1 MRQET
6 RRGRQEPTF
15 ETPVKYTYTDGPECA
30 AMFKEY
36 GYSLIPA
43 QERELDVMLAR
54 DAEGKPAAIT
64 IGISRPRQNGKSY
77 GGKLYSAWMA
87 AVEGK
92 NVLYSAH
99 NGRTVR
105 KFFKDLLVLFDSP
118 DLYPDWAA
126 LVASVV
132 KQKGEEG
139 IYLHNGAYIEF
150 STRTNG
156 GARGG
161 SYSVVVI
168 DEAQELTDAQLD
180 ALLPTVSAT
189 NDIPQTIYI
198 GTPPNETCP
207 GTVFR
212 RIHDVAHSSAVTDT
226 WWLEWSVDE
235 FPPTSA
241 TRAQLLDL
249 AYETNPMLGYRIKER
264 VVLNEIEHMAHDGF
278 ARERLNWWS
287 PEMDGYEHVVK
298 KSSWAKCRTD
308 HPLTVGKSA
317 FGVKFSP
324 DGKHFALAA
333 ARMDREDPDA
343 PIHVELVMYESTASG
358 TRALDEFL
366 AQRHETASCFWAD
379 GKGRADN
386 LVSRVLAMG
395 APRLYCHQCNLK
407 DMVSAVS
414 AFQDAVN
421 AGSITHFDQEQ
432 LTESVTLS
440 AKRRIG
446 DKYSGGFGF
455 GSVADVADSTAA
467 EAAALAYQAVR
478 TSFRDPGNEQ
488 VVMSW

>member
-1 MRQET
+1 MRQEV

-15 ETPVKYTYTDGPECA
+15 ETPVKYTYTDGPECS
-30 AMFKEY
+30 AMFREY

-43 QERELDVMLAR
+43 QERELDAMLAR
-54 DAEGKPAAIT
+54 DADGKPAAIT
-64 IGISRPRQNGKSY
+64 VGISRPRQNGKSY
-77 GGKLYSAWMA
+77 GAKLYSAWMS
-87 AVEGK
+87 AVEGR

-99 NGRTVR
+99 NGKTVR

-118 DLYPDWAA
+118 DLHPDWAA
-126 LVASVV
+126 LTSNIVR
-132 KQKGEEG
+132 QKGEEG

-189 NDIPQTIYI
+189 NDIPQIIYV

-212 RIHDVAHSSAVTDT
+212 RIHDTAHTNPSQDT

-235 FPPTSA
+235 IPPKDA

-249 AYETNPMLGYRIKER
+249 AYSTNPMLGYRIKER
-264 VVLNEIEHMAHDGF
+264 VVLNEIDNISREGF

-298 KSSWAKCRTD
+298 KSSWAKCLTD
-308 HPLTVGKSA
+308 RPITVGKVA
-317 FGVKFSP
+317 YGVKFSP
-324 DGKHFALAA
+324 DGKHVALAA
-333 ARMDREDPDA
+333 ARKDRTDADA
-343 PIHVELVMYESTASG
+343 PVHVELVMFEDASHG
-358 TRALDEFL
+358 VRRIDDFL
-366 AQRHETASCFWAD
+366 MQRVDIASCFWAD

-386 LVSRVLAMG
+386 LVGRMLSDG
-395 APRLYCHQCNLK
+395 APRLYCHLCNLK
-407 DMVSAVS
+407 DMVAAVS
-414 AFQDAVN
+414 AFQDGVN
-421 AGSITHFDQEQ
+421 SGAITHFGQEY
-432 LTESVTLS
+432 LTQSVTLS

-455 GSVADVADSTAA
+455 GSVNGVADSTAA

-478 TSFRDPGNEQ
+478 TSFRDPEDEQ
-488 VVMSW
+488 VVVSW